1 MKSIKYETMKLS
13 EEAEERVSKLSPILR
28 LLVKQLLDWLN
39 QAINGECNEDAVS
52 YGLTSISDNSNGRY
66 RDEDLCTYD
75 ESMKI
80 LHLSNNRVGFKRLMD
95 KNGIEQVIMSNMK
108 VGFPKASIL
117 SLSARLKSEKK
128 K

>member
-1 MKSIKYETMKLS
+1 MKNTKSETVKLS
-13 EEAEERVSKLSPILR
+13 EEDAGRVSKLPPVIQM
-28 LLVKQLLDWLN
+28 LVKQLLSWLN

-52 YGLTSISDNSNGRY
+52 YGLSSISDNSNGRY

-117 SLSARLKSEKK
+117 SLSARIKSEKK